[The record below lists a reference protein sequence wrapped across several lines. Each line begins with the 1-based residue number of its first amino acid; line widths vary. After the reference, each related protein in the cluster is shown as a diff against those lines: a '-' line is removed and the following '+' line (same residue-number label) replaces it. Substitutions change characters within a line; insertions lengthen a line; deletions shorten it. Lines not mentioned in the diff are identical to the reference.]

1 MSESVHV
8 PPAKLDASRAV
19 LAGLIATAAIT
30 ISLAFFGQNIMKMLG
45 SMMLPNGSVGTQYA
59 VGGAVHLTIGLFYAV
74 VFAALFG
81 KVREWN
87 PVLKAG
93 VFGLAITAVALAAMP
108 VMAAML
114 GGGKGSN
121 PCGGAAKAGMSKA
134 ANPGNPCAA
143 KPAAA
148 GNPCATKPAAAG
160 NPCAAKSAGNPC
172 NPCAAKKAA
181 NPCNPCAAKKAA
193 NPCNPCAAK
202 GAANPCKPAAQQ
214 AANPCGGGKG
224 PCSGTA
230 NPCNPCGG
238 GGPYSGAISALN
250 HLIYAFVLTLVYRAR
265 PA

>member
-8 PPAKLDASRAV
+8 PPAKRDVSRAV

-45 SMMLPNGSVGTQYA
+45 SMMLPNSSVGTQYA

-114 GGGKGSN
+114 GGGGKAGN

-134 ANPGNPCAA
+134 ANAGNPCAA

-160 NPCAAKSAGNPC
+160 NPCAAKA
-172 NPCAAKKAA
+172 
-181 NPCNPCAAKKAA
+181 
-193 NPCNPCAAK
+193 
-202 GAANPCKPAAQQ
+202 AANPCKPAAQQ

-224 PCSGTA
+224 PCSGTG

>member
-114 GGGKGSN
+114 GGGGKAGN

-134 ANPGNPCAA
+134 ANPG
-143 KPAAA
+143 
-148 GNPCATKPAAAG
+148 
-160 NPCAAKSAGNPC
+160 
-172 NPCAAKKAA
+172 
-181 NPCNPCAAKKAA
+181 NPCAAKKAA